1 MSTGKRPTGPR
12 TTRAA
17 TKKAAKTAPP
27 AKRRSGRQAAAKA
40 ETQEENGHR
49 TVSYTHLTLPTICS
63 V

>member
-27 AKRRSGRQAAAKA
+27 AKRRSGRQACLLYTSDAAD
-40 ETQEENGHR
+40 E
-49 TVSYTHLTLPTICS
+49 
-63 V
+63 